1 MKRRAFLGF
10 LGGAAASGP
19 AMAKAA
25 GEVTIADLSVGSYSS
40 GGEVLYASVSSK
52 DDKSW
57 AKSQLT
63 HLLGK
68 SAEQIAR
75 EKRDYYISSL
85 DPDTASLRSVSL
97 GGKIR
102 MQKARSYEMNCKREE
117 ERYRGILAGWW
128 D

>member
-25 GEVTIADLSVGSYSS
+25 SEMTITDLSVSPYIS
-40 GGEVLYASVSSK
+40 GGEVPYASVASK
-52 DDKSW
+52 DDKIW
-57 AKSQLT
+57 AKSRLA

-75 EKRDYYISSL
+75 EKRDYCISSL

-117 ERYRGILAGWW
+117 ERYRGILAGLW